1 VSYPRKIH
9 SLIVED
15 ESSVIE
21 GYRATFRELKRTFDL
36 LEPTCVQSF
45 GEAQKHIAGDRVV
58 HLVILDLNLPL
69 ENRKEAADGFAL
81 GEQLLELLA
90 SREAYPVP
98 VVLVVSGK
106 LSQPHSI
113 RGIKDRLAR
122 DFLYGELVN
131 KGSPDAPKEIETAVR
146 RALQYVDAG
155 VHIRDAG
162 KQWFPTMSPRE
173 EDLLRRCIV
182 RSEMLGVDLRW
193 WNAEPGISS
202 ALGGRTPS
210 RGPTKVLMGHFLMDE
225 GLGVSLP
232 TFFKFQ
238 PAGNAPTVHRDATIL
253 AQKLGHVKVLHEVQS
268 RQRSLIV
275 TQSVTN
281 RGTPVPLDEYL
292 VGDPATVAPQIPKLV
307 AQIVEQLRQLGD
319 QNEEEIQVNR
329 VLFDHLDREAIEK
342 VLRSFDEKALGEQ
355 GADPLALMADLQSSH
370 SRQWATRSACIH
382 GDLNASNVA
391 IDAQRATSP
400 QAYIF
405 DAAGMKTDLD
415 YRDLATLEVTTIL
428 FNSVVDDGFLN
439 SCRELYRDKFLPASP
454 LSEVSSFAR
463 NVFSM
468 VVALRGHATDEP
480 RQAMYALLVFDA
492 ALRQLSGLG
501 LQPSPNKVKNP
512 QHACALA
519 SWITAWV
526 RNVASAALSATAPK
540 PTPSQA
546 L

>member
-1 VSYPRKIH
+1 M
-9 SLIVED
+9 
-15 ESSVIE
+15 
-21 GYRATFRELKRTFDL
+21 
-36 LEPTCVQSF
+36 
-45 GEAQKHIAGDRVV
+45 

-90 SREAYPVP
+90 RREAYPVP

-131 KGSPDAPKEIETAVR
+131 KGSPDAPKEIEIAIR
-146 RALQYVDAG
+146 RVLQYVDAG
-155 VHIRDAG
+155 IHIRDAG
-162 KQWFPTMSPRE
+162 KQWFPTVSPRE

-193 WNAEPGISS
+193 WNAEPGVSS
-202 ALGGRTPS
+202 ALGGDS
-210 RGPTKVLMGHFLMDE
+210 ANRGPTKVLMGHFLMDE

-238 PAGNAPTVHRDATIL
+238 PAGDAPTVHRDAAIL
-253 AQKLGHVKVLHEVQS
+253 AQKLGHVKVLQEVQS

-292 VGDPATVAPQIPKLV
+292 LGDPSIVAAQIPKLV
-307 AQIVEQLRQLGD
+307 TQIVEQLRQLGD
-319 QNEEEIQVNR
+319 QNEEEIQVNK
-329 VLFDHLDREAIEK
+329 VLFEHLDRGAIEK
-342 VLRSFDEKALGEQ
+342 LLRSFDEKTLGDQ
-355 GADPLALMADLQSSH
+355 GADPLALVAELQASH
-370 SRQWATRSACIH
+370 SRQWATRAACIH

-391 IDAQRATSP
+391 IDAQKATSP

-405 DAAGMKTDLD
+405 DAAGMKSDLD

-428 FNSVVDDGFLN
+428 FNSVVDDSFFN

-454 LSEVSSFAR
+454 PCDSAFAR

-468 VVALRGHATDEP
+468 VAALREHATDEP
-480 RQAMYALLVFDA
+480 RRVMYALLVFDA
-492 ALRQLSGLG
+492 ALRQVSGLG

-519 SWITAWV
+519 TWITAWV
-526 RNVASAALSATAPK
+526 RNVASASLSATASK
-540 PTPSQA
+540 ASPSLA